1 MTGHTNEFKNR
12 RREALAFSPAL
23 HKGKA
28 ALKELG
34 GGGSFAR

>member
-1 MTGHTNEFKNR
+1 MIVQVNEFTDR
-12 RREALAFSPAL
+12 GREALAFSPAS

-28 ALKELG
+28 ALKERG